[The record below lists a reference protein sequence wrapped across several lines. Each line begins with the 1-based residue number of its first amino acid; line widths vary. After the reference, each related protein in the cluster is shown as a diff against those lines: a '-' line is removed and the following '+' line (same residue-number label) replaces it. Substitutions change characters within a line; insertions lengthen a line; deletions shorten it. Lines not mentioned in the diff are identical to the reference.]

1 MSKYYIYRIINIIN
15 NAAKDGIN
23 LIALPELCVTG
34 YTCSD
39 LFLQSHLLKNAEN
52 DTPQEEPTFVTYWK
66 AAGEL
71 YDIVVESDEYYRRK
85 QTWRRCGI
93 PLCSGKRG

>member
-1 MSKYYIYRIINIIN
+1 MKDGFIKTAAASFDVTVADCKKNGEKIINIIN

-39 LFLQSHLLKNAEN
+39 LFLQSHLLK
-52 DTPQEEPTFVTYWK
+52 
-66 AAGEL
+66 
-71 YDIVVESDEYYRRK
+71 S
-85 QTWRRCGI
+85 
-93 PLCSGKRG
+93 